1 MNHHNLQYALEEA
14 PFEPEGKAIAPAGVS
29 GKIEA
34 WGATVPTAGSADYAP
49 GCIFHHTDG
58 GAGTGVYINEGTA
71 TSCSFV
77 AVTTPGNIAT
87 QVDTA
92 FPVSGSASG
101 RGPSPLI
108 WDTCPVLDY
117 FLDPTDGQV
126 LFNDFQGDHA
136 LGNNQ
141 TATALGSGVMGF
153 TGASAN
159 NAIGMDATDANGAI
173 KLTATNDNE
182 AVGIA
187 LLSGKNT
194 AGGYVITSGKKS
206 WFECRLKFN
215 NITDAKYG
223 AFIGFAEEALLAEN
237 GTLVD
242 AGTMADKDYLGF
254 LRVEG
259 DGDKLD
265 IVYNTAG
272 GGAAVEH
279 AADAATI
286 VKDTYTKI
294 GWYCD
299 GTTITFYQDGVAI
312 GTALTVA
319 TAEVPDGEEMAF
331 YVVVNCAH
339 DDDAIITVDWARIAR
354 EF

>member
-14 PFEPEGKAIAPAGVS
+14 PFEPEGKAIAPAGVN

-58 GAGTGVYINEGTA
+58 GAGTGIYVNEGTA

-117 FLDPTDGQV
+117 FLDPTKGHAY
-126 LFNDFQGDHA
+126 FNDFQGDYVMA
-136 LGNNQ
+136 QNT
-141 TATALGSGVMGF
+141 TATHMDNGVSGF
-153 TGASAN
+153 TAAN
-159 NAIGMDATDANGAI
+159 GGTISVLTTDPNGAI
-173 KLTATNDNE
+173 ALLATADNE
-182 AVGIA
+182 STGISV
-187 LLSGKNT
+187 LGGKNS
-194 AGGYVITSGKKS
+194 AGFFVFTSGKKS
-206 WFECRLKFN
+206 WFEARLKFN
-215 NITDAKYG
+215 VVDNTKFG
-223 AFIGFAEEALLAEN
+223 VFVGFAEEALLAEN

-242 AGTMADKDYLGF
+242 AGTMADKDYFGYMRL
-254 LRVEG
+254 EA
-259 DGDKLD
+259 DGDRFD
-265 IVYNTAG
+265 IVHNTAG
-272 GGAAVEH
+272 GGGMSTVL
-279 AADAATI
+279 ADAITLA
-286 VKDTYTKI
+286 KDTYVKV
-294 GWYCD
+294 GFYCD
-299 GTTITFYQDGVAI
+299 GTTVYTYADGDLVASSSV
-312 GTALTVA
+312 ALAA
-319 TAEVPDGEEMAF
+319 TNFPDGEEMAF
-331 YVVVNCAH
+331 YAVVNCCHA
-339 DDDAIITVDWARIAR
+339 DDAIMTLDWVRIGR